1 MGSCI
6 MTDNGNNL
14 SDIFVDGK
22 EVISYDS
29 PEDCLEK
36 LNYLKENHNISK
48 EIGAA
53 GKSRVLKDHS
63 LQKRCELINEFIQDM
78 LTYPDAEAIINKIQ
92 NKRGDSND

>member
-1 MGSCI
+1 MRMFEATGMASCLL
-6 MTDNGNNL
+6 TDIGNNL

-36 LNYLKENHNISK
+36 LNYLKENHKVAK

-53 GKSRVLKDHS
+53 GKRRVLKDHS
-63 LQKRCELINEFIQDM
+63 LQKRCELINEIIQ
-78 LTYPDAEAIINKIQ
+78 EIV
-92 NKRGDSND
+92 